1 MCQRFI
7 GLNTC
12 EGQWREKAGKPST
25 ECRSDTYEGE
35 TAGRRVRLQCK
46 VRPFQPGQW
55 RFKPK
60 APIKGGP
67 VSHSTRPVLVLLP
80 FFVTGWGQ
88 PTRSWRD
95 AACQQLGLSVHYA
108 TYIRRSERH
117 ILPATT
123 LKHQWWTGHVSFRHL
138 KKLVF
143 KWEEMDQ
150 KQKCLNGNN
159 KWVLLCK

>member
-1 MCQRFI
+1 MRDNGERKRESLPRNA
-7 GLNTC
+7 GLTPMK
-12 EGQWREKAGKPST
+12 ERRQ
-25 ECRSDTYEGE
+25 EGE
-35 TAGRRVRLQCK
+35 LDCNARWDRFSQVSGDSSQRLPLK
-46 VRPFQPGQW
+46 
-55 RFKPK
+55 
-60 APIKGGP
+60 GP

-95 AACQQLGLSVHYA
+95 AACQQLRLSVHYA

-143 KWEEMDQ
+143 KWEEMDR